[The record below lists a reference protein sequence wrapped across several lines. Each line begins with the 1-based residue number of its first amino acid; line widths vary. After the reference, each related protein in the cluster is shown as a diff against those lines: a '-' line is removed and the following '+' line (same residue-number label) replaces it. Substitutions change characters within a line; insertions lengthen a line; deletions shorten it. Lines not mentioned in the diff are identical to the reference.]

1 MIGTTKKLPQ
11 QTSSERQKD
20 ARSKSLTTIAWE
32 QFRKHPLARVSL
44 VILTIFYL
52 LAAFADFF
60 APYKEGLLNTSL
72 AFQPPSKIYWRDENG
87 QFGRPYIY
95 SMKGAIDRTT
105 FKKVWTEDRTQKFT
119 IQFFVNRTGPRDK
132 YVPFPINL
140 IPVSLRQ
147 AWGIKPWATLH
158 LFGLEDSTNR
168 ARFFVWGS
176 DDVGR
181 DVFGQILFGAR
192 VSLSVGILAALV
204 ALVIGMLLGG
214 IAGFFGKWV
223 DEIIMRFTEALSAIP
238 DIPLLITLSAIFL
251 PLNLPSATT
260 FLLIICALSVIG
272 WGGIARTVRGQVLS
286 LRERDYATAA
296 KSLGASDWRI
306 IITHLLPQTLTYAIV
321 LMSLLI
327 PGYIISEAALSFFG
341 LGIRPP
347 ATSWG
352 QMLATAQAFTGVNGL
367 SERWWIYIP
376 GLFIFISVLTW
387 NLLGDGVR
395 DAFDPKS
402 RK

>member
-1 MIGTTKKLPQ
+1 MIGTAKKLPQ
-11 QTSSERQKD
+11 QASGERQRD
-20 ARSKSLTTIAWE
+20 TRSKSLTTIAWE

-44 VILTIFYL
+44 VILSALYF

-60 APYKEGLLNTSL
+60 APYKEGTINSSL
-72 AFQPPSKIYWRDENG
+72 AFQPPNKIYWRDENG
-87 QFGRPYIY
+87 GFSRPYIY
-95 SMKGAIDRTT
+95 AMKGTIDRKT
-105 FKKVWTEDRTQKFT
+105 FKKVWAEDTTQK
-119 IQFFVNRTGPRDK
+119 QYLSLFVSNANSREN
-132 YVPFPINL
+132 YVPFPVNL
-140 IPVSLRQ
+140 IPEAWRQ
-147 AWGIKPWATLH
+147 AIGLKPWASLK
-158 LFGLEDSTNR
+158 LFGVSDPSSR
-168 ARFFVWGS
+168 AKFFLWGS
-176 DDVGR
+176 DDLGR
-181 DVFGQILFGAR
+181 DVFGQILYGSR
-192 VSLSVGILAALV
+192 ISLTVGILASFV
-204 ALVIGMLLGG
+204 ALVIGMILGG
-214 IAGFFGKWV
+214 VAGYFGKWV
-223 DEIIMRFTEALSAIP
+223 DELIMRFTEAISAIP

-251 PLNLPSATT
+251 PLNLPSSTV
-260 FLLIICALSVIG
+260 FLLIVCALSVIG

-306 IITHLLPQTLTYAIV
+306 ILTHLLPQTLTYAIV
-321 LMSLLI
+321 LMSLAI
-327 PGYIISEAALSFFG
+327 PGYIIAEAALSFYG